1 MLVLDWGRLG
11 RVSSPRSGGPGE
23 NRLLAFAANTGWH
36 VEPRRLPL
44 ALLRRKAPTSAVPMN
59 FALHPASPAQPSPHN
74 LPRPSELS
82 QVIDRVLFKL
92 DELVRPYVHK
102 ILVVIEPLLI
112 DEDYYARVEG
122 RCVGVVA
129 CWAELVGV
137 VGLPAGCF
145 GALRWLPQGK
155 GQCKATCLAGVME
168 LLLAGSG
175 TKEQPGRLK
184 QRRGRGRA

>member
-1 MLVLDWGRLG
+1 MH
-11 RVSSPRSGGPGE
+11 
-23 NRLLAFAANTGWH
+23 A
-36 VEPRRLPL
+36 LPPL
-44 ALLRRKAPTSAVPMN
+44 LLRKARTSAVPPQLCL
-59 FALHPASPAQPSPHN
+59 APSPTA
-74 LPRPSELS
+74 PPPPPPPPSELS

-137 VGLPAGCF
+137 VGSPAGCF
-145 GALRWLPQGK
+145 EALRWLPQGE